1 MSAAQATSNVTE
13 TGKVKGSQIGV
24 IESDRNAKTRR
35 VVIEFMSK
43 HPKYGKY
50 IKNRTAVQAHDETN
64 ESRLGDRVEI
74 APCRRMSKSKTWQ
87 VIRIVEAAP
96 RD

>member
-1 MSAAQATSNVTE
+1 MSAAQPSTTVTE

-50 IKNRTAVQAHDETN
+50 VKNRTSVQAHDETN
-64 ESRLGDRVEI
+64 ESKVGDRVEI
-74 APCRRMSKSKTWQ
+74 APCRRMSKTKSWQ
-87 VIRIVEAAP
+87 IIRVVEAAP
-96 RD
+96 QD

>member
-24 IESDRNAKTRR
+24 IESDRNSKTRR

-50 IKNRTAVQAHDETN
+50 IKNRTSVQAHDENN

-87 VIRIVEAAP
+87 VVRSVEAAP

>member
-50 IKNRTAVQAHDETN
+50 IKNRTSVQAHDEN
-64 ESRLGDRVEI
+64 NQSRLGDRVEI

-87 VIRIVEAAP
+87 IIRVVEAAP
-96 RD
+96 QD